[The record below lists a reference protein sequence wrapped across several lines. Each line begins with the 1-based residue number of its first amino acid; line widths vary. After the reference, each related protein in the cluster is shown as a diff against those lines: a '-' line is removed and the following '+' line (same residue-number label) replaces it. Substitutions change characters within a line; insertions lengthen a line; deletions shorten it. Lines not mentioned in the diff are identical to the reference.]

1 MAKLAEITKDVQ
13 HIAEAIASVIGVD
26 VTIVDNHLYRV
37 AGTGQYFTSTWEQV
51 DSSSVFQRV
60 IEKGKGYMV
69 RDPATDH
76 LCRECGV
83 RNKCKEFGEVCTP
96 INVNNKTIGVIGL
109 IAFNEEQRARL
120 FSNPENLM
128 AFLERMADLIA
139 AKLLEKEKT
148 NHLLMLTKQMEAVF
162 ESLDVGIIAIDEK
175 GYILQYNHA
184 LQETMDLKIF
194 KIGAK
199 MQEIL
204 PAFELINQE
213 VSSGKVIKNHE
224 YVISHNGKKIRI
236 IATVNPVMIEGK
248 MTGTIFII
256 KKVEQ
261 ALRDVNDVIGYNFNN
276 TSFNTIIGGSNALN
290 DVKEKALKASLSSST
305 VLIQGES
312 GTGKELFARAI
323 HSFSPRKDKPFV
335 AINCAAIPEQLLESE
350 LFGYEQGAFS
360 GAARGGK
367 AGKFELAHEGTLF
380 LDEIGDM
387 PLHLQSK
394 LLRVLQER
402 KVDRVG
408 GREPIPIDVRIIA
421 ATNKDLEEKVSL
433 GEFREDLYFRLNVI
447 PLFIPPLRE
456 RKEDIPILM
465 DFLLEKCNQKLGKKI
480 KGFEKEVVELLGN
493 YQWKGNVR
501 ELENTIEYAVNMET
515 KEWISI
521 NNLPQKFRKV
531 KVNTEENK
539 GSTIQKIEEMAIR
552 EALANAK
559 SREEAAK
566 SLGISRATLFR
577 KIKAYGIK

>member
-1 MAKLAEITKDVQ
+1 MVTLSDITKDVQ
-13 HIAEAIASVIGVD
+13 QIAEAIASVIGVD
-26 VTIVDNHLYRV
+26 VTIVDDNLYRV
-37 AGTGQYFTSTWEQV
+37 AGTGQYLASAWEQV

-60 IEKGKGYMV
+60 IEKGQGYMV
-69 RDPATDH
+69 RDPATDQ
-76 LCRECGV
+76 LCRECGA

-96 INVNNKTIGVIGL
+96 INVNNKTVGVIGL
-109 IAFNEEQRARL
+109 VAFNEVQQAKL
-120 FSNPENLM
+120 FGNPNNLL

-139 AKLLEKEKT
+139 VKLLEKEK
-148 NHLLMLTKQMEAVF
+148 NDNLLMMAKQMEAVF

-175 GYILQYNHA
+175 GNILQYNHI

-194 KIGAK
+194 KIGVK

-204 PAFELINQE
+204 PSFELINQE

-224 YVISHNGKKIRI
+224 YVVRHNGKKIRI
-236 IATVNPVMIEGK
+236 VATVNPVMIDGK

-256 KKVEQ
+256 KKVAQ
-261 ALRDVNDVIGYNFNN
+261 ALSDVNDMIGYNFNN
-276 TSFNTIIGGSNALN
+276 TSLNAIIGGSNALN
-290 DVKEKALKASLSSST
+290 DVKDKALKASSSSST

-312 GTGKELFARAI
+312 GTGKELFARGI
-323 HSFSPRKDKPFV
+323 HSSGPRKDKPFV

-360 GAARGGK
+360 GAAKGGK
-367 AGKFELAHEGTLF
+367 AGKFELAHGGTLF

-433 GEFREDLYFRLNVI
+433 GEFREDLYFRLSVI
-447 PLFIPPLRE
+447 PLYIPPLRE

-465 DFLLEKCNQKLGKKI
+465 DFLLEKCNQKLGKRI
-480 KGFEKEVVELLGN
+480 RGFEPGVVDLLQN
-493 YQWKGNVR
+493 YHWVGNVR
-501 ELENTIEYAVNMET
+501 ELENAIEYAVNMEPG
-515 KEWISI
+515 EWISI
-521 NNLPQKFRKV
+521 NNLPHKFK
-531 KVNTEENK
+531 KEKIAAQEKNEK
-539 GSTIQKIEEMAIR
+539 TIQEIEEEAIR
-552 EALANAK
+552 KALANTK

-577 KIKAYGIK
+577 KIKSYGIK